1 MKRLAGVGLAL
12 AVMLAV
18 LLGTTATFPWPK

>member
-1 MKRLAGVGLAL
+1 MKRFAGFGLAL
-12 AVMLAV
+12 AVLLAV

>member
-1 MKRLAGVGLAL
+1 MKRFAGVALAL

-18 LLGTTATFPWPK
+18 LLGTTATYPWPK